1 MTKNEFKA
9 KANETIDEVSA
20 KIDELKTKKDDLT
33 DDLKESYYEI
43 IEDLEAQKTN
53 LKIVLSDLENAADAK
68 WEEAKETLK
77 SVSYSFN
84 QGIEKLKSL
93 F

>member
-20 KIDELKTKKDDLT
+20 KIDELKAKKDDLT

-43 IEDLEAQKTN
+43 IADLEAQKTN

-68 WEEAKETLK
+68 WEEAKETLN

-84 QGIEKLKSL
+84 EGIEKLKSL